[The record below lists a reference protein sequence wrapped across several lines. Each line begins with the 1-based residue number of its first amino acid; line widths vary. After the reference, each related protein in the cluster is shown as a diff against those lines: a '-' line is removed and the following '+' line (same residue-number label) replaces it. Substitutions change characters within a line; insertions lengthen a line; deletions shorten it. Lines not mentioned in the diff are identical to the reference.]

1 MICKYF
7 SHFLVLPV
15 TLLAWNLFDL
25 LISLLKF
32 ILSFERKVQLLM
44 SFVLHGREDQ
54 NGIGWLLMRRK
65 REGGE
70 EGRSNFWLFSGW
82 DKWMNHK
89 KYLKGVVC
97 FDMLL
102 GFSLVYA
109 HYSKHFSSYTDLAI
123 GWLWN
128 KRNKNVAPCLKSEK
142 LNLF

>member
-7 SHFLVLPV
+7 SHFLALPV

-25 LISLLKF
+25 LTSLLTF
-32 ILSFERKVQLLM
+32 ILSFERKAQLWM
-44 SFVLHGREDQ
+44 SVVLHGREDQ

-65 REGGE
+65 MEGGE
-70 EGRSNFWLFSGW
+70 EARLNFWLLSRW
-82 DKWMNHK
+82 DKWMTHK

-97 FDMLL
+97 FDILL

-109 HYSKHFSSYTDLAI
+109 HYSKNFSSYTDLAI

-128 KRNKNVAPCLKSEK
+128 KRNKNVTPCLKSEK